1 MGADPRD
8 DLALGAADCPATPAC
23 HLHQGHSGRKNT
35 AMAGLDPVFDLTGR
49 VAVITGAGSGIGRR
63 FAHVLAGRG
72 MHVVL
77 GGRRAD
83 RLEELVAA
91 LGDGLA
97 DAVPGDVTDE
107 EIVRRLV
114 GRAVGRFGR
123 LDVMVNNAGT
133 SDDGPAESQTRQ
145 EFDRVV
151 ALNLAA
157 TFIGSREA
165 ARVMLPAG
173 KGSIINIASIAGL
186 GSLSDRYPM
195 AAYVASKTGVVG
207 LTRELGAQWAARGV
221 RVNAIAPGWFPT
233 EMTGD
238 LQDQEQVR
246 WIERRTPGG
255 RPGRLEELDGPL
267 IFLASDASTFVV
279 GQTIAVDGGWT
290 LW

>member
-1 MGADPRD
+1 
-8 DLALGAADCPATPAC
+8 
-23 HLHQGHSGRKNT
+23 
-35 AMAGLDPVFDLTGR
+35 MAGFDPVFDLSGR

-63 FAHVLAGRG
+63 FAQVLAARG
-72 MHVVL
+72 MRLVV

-83 RLEELVAA
+83 RLQELVGA
-91 LGDGLA
+91 LGDGLVE
-97 DAVPGDVTDE
+97 AVPGDVTDE
-107 EIVRRLV
+107 QIVLRLV
-114 GRAVGRFGR
+114 TRAVERFGR
-123 LDVMVNNAGT
+123 LDVMVNNAAS
-133 SDDGPAESQTRQ
+133 SDDGPAESLTRK
-145 EFDRVV
+145 EFDRVL

-157 TFIGSREA
+157 TFTGCREA

-173 KGSIINIASIAGL
+173 RGSIINIASIAGF

-233 EMTGD
+233 EMTGE
-238 LQDQEQVR
+238 LRDQEQVR

-255 RPGRLEELDGPL
+255 RPGRLEELDGTL
-267 IFLASDASTFVV
+267 LFLASDASSYVV